1 MSELC
6 VHNCDYFRQQRSV
19 SFASNDEEEE
29 EVGDKLY
36 AEKEDPSTALAPLY
50 SSMEPMEQQQIP
62 RKQHQFMLEE
72 GEEEEEEEPRVNLL
86 ICCFS
91 FQLFFCA
98 RLVGWLSVVPLL
110 LAMFLLPF
118 ASSSA
123 FDLIP
128 EIILLGSEMLC
139 VLSLFFGLQHHQ
151 HNYLRPFLFFGVIW
165 NLTLLLLLLF
175 AVYILILLYG
185 FYIELF
191 VAPARFCVQLD
202 LTVQTLLYGGPSHH
216 DASLMPEERQYDDAS
231 NNTTFT
237 MAFCFVALLAIIILL
252 NGWLLNIVLLAYFH
266 MQKLQNEDKCIRQK
280 LLVEPMRRRTLVEED
295 IPAPICYSSLALTNS
310 LATTFPDKSYHQF

>member
-36 AEKEDPSTALAPLY
+36 AEKEDPSAALAPLF
-50 SSMEPMEQQQIP
+50 SSMVPMEQQQMS
-62 RKQHQFMLEE
+62 RKQHQIMLEE
-72 GEEEEEEEPRVNLL
+72 GEEEEEEPRVNLL

-91 FQLFFCA
+91 FPLFFCA

-118 ASSSA
+118 AASSA

-175 AVYILILLYG
+175 AV
-185 FYIELF
+185 
-191 VAPARFCVQLD
+191 V
-202 LTVQTLLYGGPSHH
+202 
-216 DASLMPEERQYDDAS
+216 
-231 NNTTFT
+231 
-237 MAFCFVALLAIIILL
+237 
-252 NGWLLNIVLLAYFH
+252 
-266 MQKLQNEDKCIRQK
+266 
-280 LLVEPMRRRTLVEED
+280 
-295 IPAPICYSSLALTNS
+295 NS
-310 LATTFPDKSYHQF
+310 LGCFECKNLREPRTVTRKNPAIRDFEITKPQEF